1 MENIAYTSALSPTG
15 RLGRKKVAGEICT
28 VDTMTTISTQLIALA
43 KMVNGMATNQT
54 LNAVKVARP
63 RCNHYE

>member
-15 RLGRKKVAGEICT
+15 RLGGKKVAGEIST

-43 KMVNGMATNQT
+43 KMVDGMATNQT
-54 LNAVKVARP
+54 VNAAKVARP
-63 RCNHYE
+63 RCNSYK